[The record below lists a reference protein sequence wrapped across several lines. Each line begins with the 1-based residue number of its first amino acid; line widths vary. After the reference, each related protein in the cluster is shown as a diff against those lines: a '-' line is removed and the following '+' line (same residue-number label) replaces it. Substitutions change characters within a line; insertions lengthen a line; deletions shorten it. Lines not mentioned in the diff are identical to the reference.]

1 MGPNWKCV
9 LRLSHLHRKFFSSLL
24 EKRDVDALEEGSDTH
39 KLFLEQGDLD
49 DQKAKEVAEYID
61 AKNKEVIYRELKN
74 NIIFF
79 LFFSDFSSVQS
90 MLDKQEASGHVVD
103 EHLKDQMAAVHSQV
117 WLNYGFSE
125 S

>member
-24 EKRDVDALEEGSDTH
+24 EKRDVDALEAGSDTH

-61 AKNKEVIYRELKN
+61 AKNKEVIYRVLK
-74 NIIFF
+74 I
-79 LFFSDFSSVQS
+79 
-90 MLDKQEASGHVVD
+90 
-103 EHLKDQMAAVHSQV
+103 
-117 WLNYGFSE
+117 
-125 S
+125 

>member
-1 MGPNWKCV
+1 MLNKKEFPNDFQQIQWILFCIVFTYQALIK
-9 LRLSHLHRKFFSSLL
+9 KIFSSLL

-74 NIIFF
+74 NIVFF
-79 LFFSDFSSVQS
+79 PTF
-90 MLDKQEASGHVVD
+90 
-103 EHLKDQMAAVHSQV
+103 
-117 WLNYGFSE
+117 
-125 S
+125 